1 MRNQYANRYNPSPLR
16 SLWERIKRFLTENS
30 ALSNLL
36 IANIGIAI
44 LMWTAQSTVKIVCA
58 FWNLSFD
65 FHQWVWPYVA
75 FPADVNTFLH
85 HPWTLLTSLFIHN
98 GFWHLLF
105 NMVMLYV
112 IGRFFLQYLSQK
124 KFLITYF
131 IGGVVGN
138 FLYMLAFNI
147 IPTFTR
153 LAPVASCVGASGA
166 IMAIMLAITL
176 YRPNHPIGLLFIGRI
191 TLKWVAIIFIVI
203 DLLSIA
209 DGQNAGGHFAHLGGA
224 LYGAA
229 SALFFHHP
237 MKEWKIFSKKVKFEK
252 RKGKY
257 YSSRP
262 MSDEDFN
269 AKKHADEQRVD
280 AILDKISQNGY
291 GALSKEEKDFL
302 YKYKR

>member
-1 MRNQYANRYNPSPLR
+1 MRNQYANRYNPSPLH

-124 KFLITYF
+124 KFLA
-131 IGGVVGN
+131 GN
-138 FLYMLAFNI
+138 Q
-147 IPTFTR
+147 
-153 LAPVASCVGASGA
+153 
-166 IMAIMLAITL
+166 
-176 YRPNHPIGLLFIGRI
+176 
-191 TLKWVAIIFIVI
+191 IIFV
-203 DLLSIA
+203 
-209 DGQNAGGHFAHLGGA
+209 
-224 LYGAA
+224 
-229 SALFFHHP
+229 
-237 MKEWKIFSKKVKFEK
+237 
-252 RKGKY
+252 
-257 YSSRP
+257 
-262 MSDEDFN
+262 
-269 AKKHADEQRVD
+269 
-280 AILDKISQNGY
+280 
-291 GALSKEEKDFL
+291 
-302 YKYKR
+302 

>member
-1 MRNQYANRYNPSPLR
+1 MRNQYANRYNPSPLH
-16 SLWERIKRFLTENS
+16 SLWERIKRFFTENS
-30 ALSNLL
+30 ALSNLI
-36 IANIGIAI
+36 IANVGVAI
-44 LMWTAQSTVKIVCA
+44 LMWVARITVKVVCA

-269 AKKHADEQRVD
+269 AKKHADEQKVD
-280 AILDKISQNGY
+280 AILDKISKDGY